1 MEFKKMIVILSVA
14 ATVIMV
20 CLFGVSYAYYSLSN
34 ASTEF
39 STSVEGEDVSVVYA
53 QSEYISTTTGIPI
66 TEDQVANKA
75 SSSKFSALADA
86 TTFAG
91 YEVALEV
98 AIADISLDAALQ
110 DSYFKIQLLENGT
123 VVKTVTGADIGS
135 NSKVVLKNLSKIT
148 VGTTYNYEVRVW
160 IQESGS
166 SQNAMMGKS
175 FTGRI
180 QISSSMK
187 K

>member
-1 MEFKKMIVILSVA
+1 MEFKRMIVILVVA
-14 ATVIMV
+14 VTVIIV

-34 ASTEF
+34 ASTDF
-39 STSVEGEDVSVVYA
+39 STTVSNDDVYVVYA

-66 TEDQVANKA
+66 KADEVASKA
-75 SSSKFSALADA
+75 SASKFSALADS
-86 TTFAG
+86 TKFAG

-98 AIADISLDAALQ
+98 SLVDVSLDSALQ
-110 DSYFKIQLLENGT
+110 VSDFKIQILENGSVINT
-123 VVKTVTGADIGS
+123 LTGADIGN
-135 NSKVVLKNLSKIT
+135 NSKVVLKKLSKIT

-175 FTGRI
+175 FSGRI

>member
-1 MEFKKMIVILSVA
+1 MEFKKLIIILSIA
-14 ATVIMV
+14 ATVIVV
-20 CLFGVSYAYYSLSN
+20 CLLGVSYAYYSLSN

-39 STSVEGEDVSVVYA
+39 NTTVANDDVYVVYA

-66 TEDQVANKA
+66 SEDEIAAKA
-75 SSSKFSALADA
+75 SSSKFTALADS

-98 AIADISLDAALQ
+98 AITDIFLDTALQ
-110 DSYFKIQLLENGT
+110 DSYFKIQLLENGS
-123 VVKTVTGADIGS
+123 VVKTVTGADIGT
-135 NSKVVLKNLSKIT
+135 NSKVVLKNLSIIE

-160 IQESGS
+160 IQDSGV
-166 SQNAMMGKS
+166 SQNAMMGKNFS
-175 FTGRI
+175 GRI

>member
-1 MEFKKMIVILSVA
+1 MEFKKMIVIISIAL
-14 ATVIMV
+14 TVIMV

-39 STSVEGEDVSVVYA
+39 NTTVANDDIYVLYA

-66 TEDQVANKA
+66 KADEVAIKA
-75 SSSKFSALADA
+75 SSSKFSALADS
-86 TTFAG
+86 TKFSG

-98 AIADISLDAALQ
+98 SLVDVFLDSALRVAD
-110 DSYFKIQLLENGT
+110 FKVQLLENGS

-135 NSKVVLKNLSKIT
+135 NSEVVLKNLSRIE

-160 IQESGS
+160 IQDSGV

>member
-1 MEFKKMIVILSVA
+1 M
-14 ATVIMV
+14 
-20 CLFGVSYAYYSLSN
+20 SL
-34 ASTEF
+34 
-39 STSVEGEDVSVVYA
+39 D
-53 QSEYISTTTGIPI
+53 
-66 TEDQVANKA
+66 
-75 SSSKFSALADA
+75 SALQVSD
-86 TTFAG
+86 
-91 YEVALEV
+91 
-98 AIADISLDAALQ
+98 
-110 DSYFKIQLLENGT
+110 FKIQLLENGSVINT
-123 VVKTVTGADIGS
+123 LTGADIGN

-175 FTGRI
+175 FSGRI

>member
-1 MEFKKMIVILSVA
+1 MEFKKMIVILSIA

-39 STSVEGEDVSVVYA
+39 STTVEGEDVSVVYA

-66 TEDQVANKA
+66 TEAEIAAKA
-75 SSSKFSALADA
+75 SSSKFTALADA